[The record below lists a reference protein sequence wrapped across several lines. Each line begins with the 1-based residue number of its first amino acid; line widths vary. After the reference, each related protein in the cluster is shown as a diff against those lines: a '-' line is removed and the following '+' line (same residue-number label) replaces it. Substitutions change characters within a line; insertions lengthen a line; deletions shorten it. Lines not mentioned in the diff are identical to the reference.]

1 MLGAATDITSR
12 KEYENALIESEKKYR
27 SVIEN
32 IRDVYYRTDAQGNLA
47 MTNPSGARMFGY
59 DSPEEMTGLPL
70 DMFWDKIDTRKKI
83 LETMRETGAAN
94 DVEAEFTRKDGT
106 RFSVSVSAHLVFD
119 EYGTFLGTEG
129 IIRDITERKL
139 AAEKLRR
146 NEERMRRIL
155 ESTNDGYYEW
165 NIMTGEVFINDRYL
179 ELMGFARGELAESFE
194 EWKQHVHPD
203 DIDTVMEQL
212 SSAIGGAAESY
223 SAEYRLQSKSGGW
236 IWISDNGRVV
246 ERDDAGSPVRFAGV
260 HHDINEQKKAEEA
273 LRASEE
279 KYRKIFNNVQDV
291 FYQTDMN
298 GIITEISPSIERHS
312 GYTREELI
320 GKPVNMVYDNREDRE
335 EFVSTIIREGEVFD
349 YELHLRSKSGGMV
362 YTSANAHLLI
372 DEKGNPAGIEGSLRD
387 ISERKEVEEALR
399 ESEHRLRTLINAMPD
414 IICFKDGKG
423 RWLEANDFDLKLF
436 QLEGVEYRG
445 KKDSELAEYSDFY
458 RDAFL
463 TCEETDESAWNAP
476 GYSRGIETIP
486 RPGGEPFIFD
496 IIKVPTFE
504 MDGTRK
510 GLVVVGRDI
519 TELKRTEEQL
529 KSSLREKEVLLRE
542 VHHRVKN
549 NFQVISSLMN
559 LQSNNISDPI
569 QVQQFHE
576 IKSRIRSM
584 ALIHEKLYQSK
595 DMAHIDFSSYIRTI
609 SNELYNNYYHCHDAP
624 ELVLNC
630 DDISLTI
637 DQAIPCGLII
647 NELLTNIMKY
657 AFPTHHKGGKTIF
670 ISFHLTGEN
679 RPELVVRDTGI
690 GIPEK
695 IDFETNASLG
705 LTLVRMLT
713 MQLQGTVSL
722 NRSKGTEFIIS
733 FIRK

>member
-1 MLGAATDITSR
+1 EKQALRESEDKYRAIVENTQDAIYIYRDNRLIYVNKRLTDLLGYTRDELLGTPFIEVFHPDDRARISEYALLRVQGEAVPEVYEARVITKSGDTKIFSFKPSAITLSGEYAVLGAATDITSR
-12 KEYENALIESEKKYR
+12 KEYEHALIESEKKYR

-165 NIMTGEVFINDRYL
+165 NIVTGEVFINDRYL

-335 EFVSTIIREGEVFD
+335 EFVSTIIGEGEVFD
-349 YELHLRSKSGGMV
+349 YELHLRSKSGRMV

-399 ESEHRLRTLINAMPD
+399 ES
-414 IICFKDGKG
+414 
-423 RWLEANDFDLKLF
+423 
-436 QLEGVEYRG
+436 
-445 KKDSELAEYSDFY
+445 
-458 RDAFL
+458 
-463 TCEETDESAWNAP
+463 
-476 GYSRGIETIP
+476 
-486 RPGGEPFIFD
+486 
-496 IIKVPTFE
+496 
-504 MDGTRK
+504 
-510 GLVVVGRDI
+510 
-519 TELKRTEEQL
+519 
-529 KSSLREKEVLLRE
+529 
-542 VHHRVKN
+542 
-549 NFQVISSLMN
+549 
-559 LQSNNISDPI
+559 
-569 QVQQFHE
+569 
-576 IKSRIRSM
+576 
-584 ALIHEKLYQSK
+584 
-595 DMAHIDFSSYIRTI
+595 
-609 SNELYNNYYHCHDAP
+609 
-624 ELVLNC
+624 
-630 DDISLTI
+630 
-637 DQAIPCGLII
+637 
-647 NELLTNIMKY
+647 
-657 AFPTHHKGGKTIF
+657 
-670 ISFHLTGEN
+670 
-679 RPELVVRDTGI
+679 
-690 GIPEK
+690 
-695 IDFETNASLG
+695 
-705 LTLVRMLT
+705 
-713 MQLQGTVSL
+713 
-722 NRSKGTEFIIS
+722 
-733 FIRK
+733 